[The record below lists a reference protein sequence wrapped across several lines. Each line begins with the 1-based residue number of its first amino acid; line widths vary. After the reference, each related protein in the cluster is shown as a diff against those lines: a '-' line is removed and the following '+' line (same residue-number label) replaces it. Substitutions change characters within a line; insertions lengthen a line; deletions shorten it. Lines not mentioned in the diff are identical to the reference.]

1 MSDIQTSF
9 VHQFIPFMVFII
21 IQLLKYSFN
30 NNQLEPLS
38 LLKFQTLHHNI
49 EIFSHLTTIY
59 KKKSRTIGTLV
70 FFVFNMQ

>member
-1 MSDIQTSF
+1 MFFKLFWNCTLGNIMSDIQTSF

-38 LLKFQTLHHNI
+38 LLKFQTLHHTI
-49 EIFSHLTTIY
+49 EIFSHLI
-59 KKKSRTIGTLV
+59 
-70 FFVFNMQ
+70 